1 MKDLAMTESTNMKSL
16 IAALD
21 LVNPCWELAKEKIE
35 LAPRLQTLSGKRAG
49 FLDNRKDTADIILKR
64 IGSRLESD
72 CGAVQST
79 YHTKAVYSRRAEVS
93 ILDELARTCDFVIT
107 ATGA

>member
-1 MKDLAMTESTNMKSL
+1 MTESTSVKSL

-21 LVNPCWELAKEKIE
+21 LVNPCWELTKDNIS
-35 LAPRLQTLSGKRAG
+35 LAPRLPTLSGKRVG

-72 CGAVQST
+72 CGAVMST
-79 YHTKAVYSRRAEVS
+79 YHTKSVYSRRAEAS
-93 ILDELARTCDFVIT
+93 MLDELARTCDFVIT